1 MHTKSK
7 QNLKKIF
14 GILLIHTFY
23 SDYSSLCVV
32 LSGGVRT
39 TQTVRYFLSQ
49 LSRITS
55 AHIEAV
61 VVLIMQ

>member
-7 QNLKKIF
+7 QNLKKKLWTIIDSY
-14 GILLIHTFY
+14 ILQC
-23 SDYSSLCVV
+23 YSSLCVV
-32 LSGGVRT
+32 LSGGVCT